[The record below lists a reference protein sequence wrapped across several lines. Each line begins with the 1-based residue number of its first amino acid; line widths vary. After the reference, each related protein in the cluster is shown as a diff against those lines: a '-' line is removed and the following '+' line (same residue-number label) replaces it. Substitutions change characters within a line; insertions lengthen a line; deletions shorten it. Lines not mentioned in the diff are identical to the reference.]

1 MKKMK
6 KLVLF
11 LTFAIVFSGLGLF
24 APIQAEAQSPMQGCV
39 IVRDIQIGEAGE
51 EGSISVNQG
60 DRIGPGEDYE
70 DTDDPIEGW
79 AFLCMVNIVNRA
91 AQLLFYS
98 MMAVVILL
106 VIYGGFLILT
116 ARANEDKVTK
126 GKQFITYAI
135 IGVAVAI
142 FAWAV
147 PALVGYMI

>member
-11 LTFAIVFSGLGLF
+11 LTFALVFSGLGLF
-24 APIQAEAQSPMQGCV
+24 APIQAEAQSPMEGCT
-39 IVRDIQIGEAGE
+39 IVRDIEIGE
-51 EGSISVNQG
+51 EGEGGHMEVSGGTS
-60 DRIGPGEDYE
+60 IGPEHEGDNP
-70 DTDDPIEGW
+70 TEGW
-79 AFLCMVNIVNRA
+79 AFLCMLNTVNRA

-98 MMAVVILL
+98 IMAVVILL

-116 ARANEDKVTK
+116 ARANEEQVTK
-126 GKQFITYAI
+126 GKKFITYAI

-147 PALVGYMI
+147 PELVNFLI